1 MTIMKT
7 KSDIIIKVLSLG
19 IGLAVGIVLIA
30 KVFFELSY
38 DSFYKDIDRVY
49 NINTW
54 ISMQG
59 NEKDYG
65 QVSGAVAV
73 GFMEEVPG
81 VEAGTRTTYVFN
93 GDTYLDEEGN
103 KLKATLVC
111 ADTCFFKVFDRP
123 ILAGDP
129 VKALGKWGSVMVSR
143 SFAEKI
149 ADQVGN
155 DGSVTPDQV
164 GNDGNVTP
172 DQVGNDGSVTPDQV
186 GNDGSVTPDQV
197 GNDGSVTPDLIG
209 GLSSIIGKQL
219 ANEDMPGLKMTIEG
233 VFEDFPKNG
242 SLSYDILLSMDTY
255 GKQSTDNWNGN
266 DRYKGYVKLMPG
278 VDPNTLA
285 DAIRKMQE
293 AHQPLEQIEA
303 QGTSFKYFLK
313 SFSKMHTSAPEV
325 RQQVVLLSIV
335 AALLILISLLNYILI
350 VISSMVKRSK
360 EVGVRKCYGAEGKHI
375 YGMLTKEALLH
386 IVLSLVLAAIIIFAG
401 RSIVENLLGV
411 PFTTLLVPQSMV
423 AIGAVILFVLIISI
437 VVPAELYQRIPVY
450 AALKNYTEN
459 SRNWKLGLLGVQV
472 LINVFL
478 VVMMLVIGRQYQVVT
493 HADTGY
499 DYDNLY
505 YISLFDGNRQ
515 AVTRAVRAL
524 ESLPE
529 VSGVA
534 TAYNLPFNGSNGD
547 NVYLPDDDRE
557 LFNIAD
563 QYECSDGFY
572 ELMGIEFLE
581 GRAPRDSSEIVVD
594 EKFVKK
600 MAEFTDWSD
609 GAVGKQVFI
618 TGHDRSRD
626 SQRSYF
632 TISGVYKSYI
642 IGNLTGVDQRPS
654 ALFYGEIG
662 SMSSWMPHVLFKM
675 ADQVGHDVMTGSEH
689 NVMTGSDRSSL
700 GKVKATLEQALE
712 GREINIVSY
721 EEQMRAAYDD
731 SKKMRNTMALGA
743 VFSLLIALLGL
754 IGFIKDE
761 SLRRSKEMAVRKIN
775 GATTRNILGVFSMDI
790 MKLSIAAALI
800 ACIGAFF
807 VARRWLEQFAE
818 KVSLNPLYFIGGTL
832 LVLAIV
838 LGVVVL
844 NCLRIA
850 RANPVDSLKNE

>member
-1 MTIMKT
+1 MKT
-7 KSDIIIKVLSLG
+7 KSDIWIKVLSLG
-19 IGLAVGIVLIA
+19 VGLAVGIVLIA

-49 NINTW
+49 TINTW
-54 ISMQG
+54 INQQG
-59 NEKDYG
+59 QEKDYG

-73 GFMEEVPG
+73 GFMDEVPG
-81 VEAGTRTTYVFN
+81 VEAGTRTTFVFN
-93 GDTYLDEEGN
+93 GNTYLDEEGN
-103 KLKATLVC
+103 KLSGTLVC

-129 VKALGKWGSVMVSR
+129 AKALGKWGSVMVNR
-143 SFAEKI
+143 SFAEKM
-149 ADQVGN
+149 
-155 DGSVTPDQV
+155 
-164 GNDGNVTP
+164 
-172 DQVGNDGSVTPDQV
+172 
-186 GNDGSVTPDQV
+186 
-197 GNDGSVTPDLIG
+197 G
-209 GLSSIIGKQL
+209 GVQECIGKQI
-219 ANEDMPGLKMTIEG
+219 ANADMDGLKLTIEG

-242 SLSYDILLSMDTY
+242 SLDYDILLSMDTY
-255 GKQSTDNWNGN
+255 GKNSTDNWNGN
-266 DRYKGYVKLMPG
+266 DRYKGYVKLFPG
-278 VDPNTLA
+278 VDPGTLS
-285 DAIRKMQE
+285 DGIRKMQE
-293 AHQPLEQIEA
+293 AHQPLEELEA
-303 QGTSFKYFLK
+303 RGMQFKYFLK
-313 SFSKMHTSAPEV
+313 PFSTMHTSNPEV
-325 RQQVVLLSIV
+325 KSQVILLSIV

-386 IVLSLVLAAIIIFAG
+386 ILLSLALAALIIFAG

-411 PFTTLLVPQSMV
+411 PFQTLLVPQSIV
-423 AIGAVILFVLIISI
+423 AITAVILFVLIISI

-478 VVMMLVIGRQYQVVT
+478 VVMMLIIGRQYQKVSN
-493 HADTGY
+493 ADTGY
-499 DYDNLY
+499 DYKDMY
-505 YISLFDGNRQ
+505 YFDMYDGDRQ
-515 AVTRAVRAL
+515 ALVRAHQTL
-524 ESLPE
+524 RNLPE

-534 TAYNLPFNGSNGD
+534 AAYNLPFQGSNGD

-563 QYECSDGFY
+563 QYECSPEFY
-572 ELMGIEFLE
+572 DLMGIEFLE

-594 EKFVKK
+594 EKFVAK

-609 GAVGKQVFI
+609 GAVGKQIFV
-618 TGHDRSRD
+618 TGHDRDRTAGNAN
-626 SQRSYF
+626 F

-642 IGNLTGVDQRPS
+642 IGNLTGVDPRPS

-662 SMSSWMPHVLFKM
+662 SMSSWMPHTFFKVRPE
-675 ADQVGHDVMTGSEH
+675 A
-689 NVMTGSDRSSL
+689 L
-700 GKVKATLEQALE
+700 PKVRQALEQALE
-712 GREINIVSY
+712 GREINILSY
-721 EEQMRAAYDD
+721 EEQMRAAYAD
-731 SKKMRNTMALGA
+731 SKKMRNTMAIGA

-754 IGFIKDE
+754 IGFIRDE

-775 GATTRNILGVFSMDI
+775 GATTRDILGVFAMDI
-790 MKLSIAAALI
+790 LKLSGVMAVI

-818 KVSLNPLYFIGGTL
+818 KVSLNPLYFIGGAL

-844 NCLRIA
+844 NCLKIA
-850 RANPVDSLKNE
+850 RENPVVSLKNE

>member
-1 MTIMKT
+1 MRRQ
-7 KSDIIIKVLSLG
+7 SDILIKVLSLG
-19 IGLAVGIVLIA
+19 VGLAVGIVLIA

-81 VEAGTRTTYVFN
+81 VEAGTRTTFVFN
-93 GDTYLDEEGN
+93 GDTYLDEDGN
-103 KLKATLVC
+103 KLKGTLVC
-111 ADTCFFKVFDRP
+111 ADTCFFQVFDRP

-149 ADQVGN
+149 LRSAQDDISTV
-155 DGSVTPDQV
+155 
-164 GNDGNVTP
+164 
-172 DQVGNDGSVTPDQV
+172 
-186 GNDGSVTPDQV
+186 
-197 GNDGSVTPDLIG
+197 
-209 GLSSIIGKQL
+209 IGKQIY
-219 ANEDMPGLKMTIEG
+219 NEDMADLKLTIEG

-242 SLSYDILLSMDTY
+242 TLDYDILLSMDTY
-255 GKQSTDNWNGN
+255 GKQSTDNWLGN

-278 VDPNTLA
+278 VDPATLT

-303 QGTSFKYFLK
+303 QGTSLRYFLK
-313 SFSKMHTSAPEV
+313 PFSKIHTSDPEV
-325 RQQVVLLSIV
+325 KSQVILLSIV

-386 IVLSLVLAAIIIFAG
+386 ILLSLALAVIIIFAG

-411 PFTTLLVPQSMV
+411 PFTTLLVPQSIL
-423 AIGAVILFVLIISI
+423 AITAVLVFVLVISI

-478 VVMMLVIGRQYQVVT
+478 VVMMLIIGRQYQKIS

-505 YISLFDGNRQ
+505 YISIFDGDRQ
-515 AVTRAVRAL
+515 AITRAVRTL

-529 VSGVA
+529 VTGVA
-534 TAYNLPFNGSNGD
+534 TAYNLPYNGSNGD

-572 ELMGIEFLE
+572 DLMGIDFLE

-600 MAEFTDWSD
+600 MAEFADWSD

-618 TGHDRSRD
+618 TGHDRSRN
-626 SQRSYF
+626 SERSYF

-642 IGNLTGVDQRPS
+642 IGNLTGVDERPS

-662 SMSSWMPHVLFKM
+662 SMSSWMPHVLFKL
-675 ADQVGHDVMTGSEH
+675 DSSVDSGSLRMTKE
-689 NVMTGSDRSSL
+689 
-700 GKVKATLEQALE
+700 ALEKALE
-712 GREINIVSY
+712 GREINIFSY

-731 SKKMRNTMALGA
+731 SKKMRNTMALGS

-775 GATTRNILGVFSMDI
+775 GATTQDILGIFAMDI
-790 MKLSIAAALI
+790 MKLSAVMAVI

-818 KVSLNPLYFIGGTL
+818 KVSLNPMYFIGGAV
-832 LVLAIV
+832 LVLLIV

-850 RANPVDSLKNE
+850 SANPVDSLKNE

>member
-1 MTIMKT
+1 MKNN
-7 KSDIIIKVLSLG
+7 SDILIKVLSLG

-49 NINTW
+49 TIRTW
-54 ISMQG
+54 YSQQG
-59 NEKDYG
+59 DEHDYG

-81 VEAGTRTTYVFN
+81 VEQGTRTTFVFD
-93 GDTYLDEEGN
+93 GDTYLDEDGN
-103 KLKATLVC
+103 KLRGTLVC

-129 VKALGKWGSVMVSR
+129 EQALSKWGCVMVSR
-143 SFAEKI
+143 SFAEKM
-149 ADQVGN
+149 
-155 DGSVTPDQV
+155 
-164 GNDGNVTP
+164 
-172 DQVGNDGSVTPDQV
+172 
-186 GNDGSVTPDQV
+186 
-197 GNDGSVTPDLIG
+197 G
-209 GLSSIIGKQL
+209 GVQECIGKQI
-219 ANEDMPGLKMTIEG
+219 ANADMDGLKLTIEG

-242 SLSYDILLSMDTY
+242 SLDYDILLSIDTY
-255 GKQSTDNWNGN
+255 CKQSTDNWMGN
-266 DRYKGYVKLMPG
+266 DRYRGYVKLAPG
-278 VDPNTLA
+278 VDPSTLT

-303 QGTSFKYFLK
+303 QGTSLKYFLK
-313 SFSKMHTSAPEV
+313 PFSTLHTSDPEIKS
-325 RQQVVLLSIV
+325 QVILLSIV

-360 EVGVRKCYGAEGKHI
+360 EVGVRKCYGAEGRHI

-386 IVLSLVLAAIIIFAG
+386 IVLSLVIAAIIIFAG
-401 RSIVENLLGV
+401 RGIVENLLGV
-411 PFTTLLVPQSMV
+411 PFQTLLVPQSIM
-423 AIGAVILFVLIISI
+423 AIAAVLLFVLGISI

-459 SRNWKLGLLGVQV
+459 SRRWKLGLLGVQV

-478 VVMMLVIGRQYQVVT
+478 VVMMFIIGQQYQKVSN
-493 HADTGY
+493 ADTGY
-499 DYDNLY
+499 DYKNLY
-505 YISLFDGNRQ
+505 YFDMFDGDRQ
-515 AVTRAVRAL
+515 ALVRAAETL
-524 ESLPE
+524 RGLPE
-529 VSGVA
+529 VTGVA
-534 TAYNLPFNGSNGD
+534 ASYNLPFQGSSGD
-547 NVYLPDDDRE
+547 NVYLPDDDRS

-563 QYECSDGFY
+563 QYECSGDFY
-572 ELMGIEFLE
+572 DLMGIQFVE

-594 EKFVKK
+594 EKFVTK

-609 GAVGKQVFI
+609 GAVGKLVFI
-618 TGHDRSRD
+618 TGHDRSGDTGR
-626 SQRSYF
+626 RYF
-632 TISGVYKSYI
+632 TISGIYKPYL
-642 IGNLTGVDQRPS
+642 IGNLTGVDERPS

-662 SMSSWMPHVLFKM
+662 SMNSWMPHILFK
-675 ADQVGHDVMTGSEH
+675 VRPE
-689 NVMTGSDRSSL
+689 
-700 GKVKATLEQALE
+700 ALE
-712 GREINIVSY
+712 NVCGALNEALPDKEINIVSY
-721 EEQMRAAYDD
+721 EEEMRAAYAD

-775 GATTRNILGVFSMDI
+775 GATTRDILSVFAKDI
-790 MKLSIAAALI
+790 MKLSAVMAVI

-807 VARRWLEQFAE
+807 VARKWLEQFAE
-818 KVSLNPLYFIGGTL
+818 KVSLHPLYFIGGAL
-832 LVLAIV
+832 LVLTIV

-850 RANPVDSLKNE
+850 HVNPVESLKNE

>member
-1 MTIMKT
+1 MRRN
-7 KSDIIIKVLSLG
+7 SDILIKVLSLG

-49 NINTW
+49 SINTW

-59 NEKDYG
+59 SEKDYG

-81 VEAGTRTTYVFN
+81 VEAGTRTTFVFN
-93 GDTYLDEEGN
+93 GDTYLDEDGN
-103 KLKATLVC
+103 KLSATLVC

-143 SFAEKI
+143 SFAEK
-149 ADQVGN
+149 
-155 DGSVTPDQV
+155 
-164 GNDGNVTP
+164 
-172 DQVGNDGSVTPDQV
+172 
-186 GNDGSVTPDQV
+186 
-197 GNDGSVTPDLIG
+197 LG
-209 GLSSIIGKQL
+209 GIQEAFGKQI
-219 ANEDMPGLKMTIEG
+219 ANEDMDGLKLTIEG

-242 SLSYDILLSMDTY
+242 SLGYDILLSMDTY

-303 QGTSFKYFLK
+303 QGSTFRYFLK
-313 SFSKMHTSAPEV
+313 PFNKMHTSDPQI
-325 RQQVVLLSIV
+325 RQQVILLSIV

-360 EVGVRKCYGAEGKHI
+360 EVGVRKCYGAESKHI
-375 YGMLTKEALLH
+375 YGMLTKEASIH
-386 IVLSLVLAAIIIFAG
+386 ILLSLAMAAVIIFAG
-401 RSIVENLLGV
+401 RGIVENLLGV
-411 PFTTLLVPQSMV
+411 QFTTLLVPQSIV

-459 SRNWKLGLLGVQV
+459 SRAWKLGLLGVQV

-478 VVMMLVIGRQYQVVT
+478 VVMMIIIGRQYQKVT

-505 YISLFDGNRQ
+505 YISLFDGDRQ
-515 AVTRAVRAL
+515 AITRAVRAL
-524 ESLPE
+524 EGLPE

-534 TAYNLPFNGSNGD
+534 AAYNLPFEGSNGD
-547 NVYLPDDDRE
+547 NVYLPDDHRE

-572 ELMGIEFLE
+572 DLMGIEFLE

-594 EKFVKK
+594 EKFVTK

-626 SQRSYF
+626 AEQSYF

-642 IGNLTGVDQRPS
+642 IGNLTGVDPRPS

-662 SMSSWMPHVLFKM
+662 SMSSWMPHTLFKVSPD
-675 ADQVGHDVMTGSEH
+675 A
-689 NVMTGSDRSSL
+689 L
-700 GKVKATLEQALE
+700 PKVRQALEQALE
-712 GREINIVSY
+712 GREINIISY

-754 IGFIKDE
+754 IGFIRDE

-775 GATTRNILGVFSMDI
+775 GATTRDILGVFSMDI
-790 MKLSIAAALI
+790 MKLSLAAALI

-818 KVSLNPLYFIGGTL
+818 KVSLNPLYFIGGAL

-850 RANPVDSLKNE
+850 RANPVESLKNE

>member
-1 MTIMKT
+1 MRRQ
-7 KSDIIIKVLSLG
+7 SDILIKVLSLG
-19 IGLAVGIVLIA
+19 VGLAVGIVLIA

-54 ISMQG
+54 YSMQG
-59 NEKDYG
+59 EEKDYG

-81 VEAGTRTTYVFN
+81 VEAGTRTTFVFN
-93 GDTYLDEEGN
+93 GDTYLDEDGN
-103 KLKATLVC
+103 KLKGTLVC
-111 ADTCFFKVFDRP
+111 ADTCFFQVFDRP

-149 ADQVGN
+149 LRSAQDDISTV
-155 DGSVTPDQV
+155 
-164 GNDGNVTP
+164 
-172 DQVGNDGSVTPDQV
+172 
-186 GNDGSVTPDQV
+186 
-197 GNDGSVTPDLIG
+197 
-209 GLSSIIGKQL
+209 IGKQIY
-219 ANEDMPGLKMTIEG
+219 NEDMADLKLTIEG

-242 SLSYDILLSMDTY
+242 TLDYDILLSMDTY

-266 DRYKGYVKLMPG
+266 DRYKGYVKLMSG
-278 VDPNTLA
+278 VDPNTLT

-303 QGTSFKYFLK
+303 QGNTFRYFLK
-313 SFSKMHTSAPEV
+313 PFSKMHTSDPEV
-325 RQQVVLLSIV
+325 KSQVILLSIV

-386 IVLSLVLAAIIIFAG
+386 IVLSLALAAVIIFAG

-411 PFTTLLVPQSMV
+411 PFITLLVPQSIV
-423 AIGAVILFVLIISI
+423 AIGAVLAFVLIISI

-459 SRNWKLGLLGVQV
+459 SRNWKLGLLGIQV

-478 VVMMLVIGRQYQVVT
+478 VVMMLIIGRQYQKVS

-505 YISLFDGNRQ
+505 YISIFDGDRQ
-515 AVTRAVRAL
+515 AITRAVRAL

-534 TAYNLPFNGSNGD
+534 TAYNLPYNGSNGD

-563 QYECSDGFY
+563 QYECSGGFY
-572 ELMGIEFLE
+572 DLMGIEFLE

-600 MAEFTDWSD
+600 IAEFTDWSD
-609 GAVGKQVFI
+609 GAIGKQVFI
-618 TGHDRSRD
+618 TGHDRSRN
-626 SQRSYF
+626 SERSYF

-642 IGNLTGVDQRPS
+642 IGNLTGVDERPS
-654 ALFYGEIG
+654 ALFYGDIG
-662 SMSSWMPHVLFKM
+662 SMSSWMPHVLFKLR
-675 ADQVGHDVMTGSEH
+675 DSST
-689 NVMTGSDRSSL
+689 SL
-700 GKVKATLEQALE
+700 GMAKEALESALE
-712 GREINIVSY
+712 GREINIFSY

-731 SKKMRNTMALGA
+731 SKKMRNTMALGS

-775 GATTRNILGVFSMDI
+775 GATTGDILGIFSMDI
-790 MKLSIAAALI
+790 MKLSAVMAII
-800 ACIGAFF
+800 ACVGAFF

-818 KVSLNPLYFIGGTL
+818 KVSLNPMYFIGGAV
-832 LVLAIV
+832 LVLLIV

-850 RANPVDSLKNE
+850 SANPVESLKNE

>member
-1 MTIMKT
+1 MK
-7 KSDIIIKVLSLG
+7 KSDILIKVLSLG

-49 NINTW
+49 TINTW
-54 ISMQG
+54 YSQNG
-59 NEKDYG
+59 DEHDYG
-65 QVSGAVAV
+65 QVSGAVSV

-81 VEAGTRTTYVFN
+81 VEVGTRTTFVFN
-93 GDTYLDEEGN
+93 GDTYLDEDGN

-111 ADTCFFKVFDRP
+111 ADTCFFEVFDRP
-123 ILAGDP
+123 VLAGDP

-149 ADQVGN
+149 LRSAQD
-155 DGSVTPDQV
+155 DIS
-164 GNDGNVTP
+164 NV
-172 DQVGNDGSVTPDQV
+172 
-186 GNDGSVTPDQV
+186 
-197 GNDGSVTPDLIG
+197 
-209 GLSSIIGKQL
+209 IGKQVY
-219 ANEDMPGLKMTIEG
+219 NEDMPGLKLTIEG

-255 GKQSTDNWNGN
+255 GKQSTDNWLGN

-278 VDPNTLA
+278 VDPNTLT

-303 QGTSFKYFLK
+303 QGTSLRYFLK
-313 SFSKMHTSAPEV
+313 PFSKLHTSAPEV
-325 RQQVVLLSIV
+325 RQTVILLSIV

-375 YGMLTKEALLH
+375 YGMLTKEASIH
-386 IVLSLVLAAIIIFAG
+386 ILLSLALAAIIIFAG

-411 PFTTLLVPQSMV
+411 PFQTLLVPQSIV
-423 AIGAVILFVLIISI
+423 AIAAVLVFVLVISI
-437 VVPAELYQRIPVY
+437 VVPAELYQRIPVC

-459 SRNWKLGLLGVQV
+459 SRSWKLGLLGVQV

-478 VVMMLVIGRQYQVVT
+478 VVMMLIIGRQYQKVS

-499 DYDNLY
+499 DYKNLY
-505 YISLFDGNRQ
+505 YFDMFDGDRQ
-515 AVTRAVRAL
+515 ALTRAHQTLRN
-524 ESLPE
+524 LPE
-529 VSGVA
+529 VTGVA
-534 TAYNLPFNGSNGD
+534 AAYNLPFQGSNGD

-581 GRAPRDSSEIVVD
+581 GRAPRDSTEIVVD

-600 MAEFTDWSD
+600 MTEFTDWSD

-618 TGHDRSRD
+618 TGHDSSRD
-626 SQRSYF
+626 TERSYF
-632 TISGVYKSYI
+632 TISGVYKSYL
-642 IGNLTGVDQRPS
+642 IGNLTGVDPRPS

-662 SMSSWMPHVLFKM
+662 SMSSWMPHTFFKVRPE
-675 ADQVGHDVMTGSEH
+675 A
-689 NVMTGSDRSSL
+689 L
-700 GKVKATLEQALE
+700 PKVRQALE
-712 GREINIVSY
+712 QSLDGREIIILSY

-731 SKKMRNTMALGA
+731 SKKMRNTMAIGA

-754 IGFIKDE
+754 IGFIRDE

-775 GATTRNILGVFSMDI
+775 GATTREILGVFAKDI
-790 MKLSIAAALI
+790 MKLSAVMAVI
-800 ACIGAFF
+800 ACIAAFF
-807 VARRWLEQFAE
+807 VAHKWLEQFAE
-818 KVSLNPLYFIGGTL
+818 KVSLNPLYFIGGAA
-832 LVLAIV
+832 LVLLIV

-850 RANPVDSLKNE
+850 RANPVESLKNE

>member
-1 MTIMKT
+1 MK
-7 KSDIIIKVLSLG
+7 KNSDILIKVLSLG

-49 NINTW
+49 TIRTW
-54 ISMQG
+54 YSQQG
-59 NEKDYG
+59 DEHDYG

-93 GDTYLDEEGN
+93 GDTYLDENGN

-129 VKALGKWGSVMVSR
+129 EQALSKWGCVMVSR
-143 SFAEKI
+143 SFAEKLV
-149 ADQVGN
+149 DEMPGQSRHDVSG
-155 DGSVTPDQV
+155 V
-164 GNDGNVTP
+164 
-172 DQVGNDGSVTPDQV
+172 
-186 GNDGSVTPDQV
+186 
-197 GNDGSVTPDLIG
+197 
-209 GLSSIIGKQL
+209 IGKQI
-219 ANEDMPGLKMTIEG
+219 ANADMDGLKLTIEG

-242 SLSYDILLSMDTY
+242 SLDYDILLSMETY
-255 GKQSTDNWNGN
+255 GKKSTDNWLGN
-266 DRYKGYVKLMPG
+266 DRYKGYVKLAPG
-278 VDPNTLA
+278 VDPSTLT

-293 AHQPLEQIEA
+293 AHQQLEQIEA
-303 QGTSFKYFLK
+303 QGTSLKYFLK
-313 SFSKMHTSAPEV
+313 PFSKMHTSNPEV
-325 RQQVVLLSIV
+325 KTQVILLSIV
-335 AALLILISLLNYILI
+335 AALLIIISLLNYILI

-386 IVLSLVLAAIIIFAG
+386 IILSLALAAVIIFAG

-411 PFTTLLVPQSMV
+411 PFQTLLVPQSIL
-423 AIGAVILFVLIISI
+423 AIAAVLVFVLIISI

-459 SRNWKLGLLGVQV
+459 SRRWKLGLLGVQV

-478 VVMMLVIGRQYQVVT
+478 VVMMLIIGRQYQKVSN
-493 HADTGY
+493 ADTGY
-499 DYDNLY
+499 DYKNLY
-505 YISLFDGNRQ
+505 YFDLFDGDRQ
-515 AVTRAVRAL
+515 AQVRAVETLKR
-524 ESLPE
+524 LPE

-534 TAYNLPFNGSNGD
+534 ASYNLPYMGSNGD
-547 NVYLPDDDRE
+547 NVSLPEDDRE

-563 QYECSDGFY
+563 QYECSPEFY
-572 ELMGIEFLE
+572 DLMGIRFLE
-581 GRAPRDSSEIVVD
+581 GRAPRDSSEVVVD
-594 EKFVKK
+594 EKFVQK
-600 MAEFTDWSD
+600 MAEFTDWND

-618 TGHDRSRD
+618 TGHGNGMIGKG
-626 SQRSYF
+626 YF
-632 TISGVYKSYI
+632 TISGVYKSYL
-642 IGNLTGVDQRPS
+642 IGNLQGVDERPS

-662 SMSSWMPHVLFKM
+662 SMSSWMPHILFK
-675 ADQVGHDVMTGSEH
+675 V
-689 NVMTGSDRSSL
+689 RP
-700 GKVKATLEQALE
+700 KALE
-712 GREINIVSY
+712 NVRGALNEALPDKEINIVSY
-721 EEQMRAAYDD
+721 EEQMRAAYAD

-775 GATTRNILGVFSMDI
+775 GATTRDILSVFAKDI
-790 MKLSIAAALI
+790 MKLSVVMAVI
-800 ACIGAFF
+800 ACIAAYF
-807 VARRWLEQFAE
+807 VAHKWLEQFAE
-818 KVSLNPLYFIGGTL
+818 KVSLNPLYFIGGAL
-832 LVLAIV
+832 LVLTIV

-850 RANPVDSLKNE
+850 RANPVESLKAE

>member
-1 MTIMKT
+1 MK
-7 KSDIIIKVLSLG
+7 KNSDILIKVLSLG

-38 DSFYKDIDRVY
+38 DSFYNDIDRVY
-49 NINTW
+49 TIRTW
-54 ISMQG
+54 YSQQG
-59 NEKDYG
+59 DEHDYG

-93 GDTYLDEEGN
+93 GDTYLDENGN

-129 VKALGKWGSVMVSR
+129 EQALSKWGCVMVSR
-143 SFAEKI
+143 SFAEKLVDEMPGQSRHDI
-149 ADQVGN
+149 S
-155 DGSVTPDQV
+155 SV
-164 GNDGNVTP
+164 
-172 DQVGNDGSVTPDQV
+172 
-186 GNDGSVTPDQV
+186 
-197 GNDGSVTPDLIG
+197 
-209 GLSSIIGKQL
+209 IGKQI
-219 ANEDMPGLKMTIEG
+219 ANADMDGLKLTIEG

-242 SLSYDILLSMDTY
+242 SLDYDILLSMETY
-255 GKQSTDNWNGN
+255 GKQSTDNWLGN
-266 DRYKGYVKLMPG
+266 DRYKGYVKLASG
-278 VDPNTLA
+278 VDPSTLA

-303 QGTSFKYFLK
+303 QGTSLKYFLK
-313 SFSKMHTSAPEV
+313 PFSNMHTSSPEV
-325 RQQVVLLSIV
+325 KTQVILLSIV
-335 AALLILISLLNYILI
+335 AALLIIISLLNYILI

-386 IVLSLVLAAIIIFAG
+386 IVLSLVIAAIIIFAG
-401 RSIVENLLGV
+401 RGIVENLLGV
-411 PFTTLLVPQSMV
+411 PFQTLLVSRSIM
-423 AIGAVILFVLIISI
+423 AIAAVLLFVLVISI

-459 SRNWKLGLLGVQV
+459 SRRWKLGLLGVQV

-478 VVMMLVIGRQYQVVT
+478 VVMMLIIGRQYQKVSN
-493 HADTGY
+493 ADTGY
-499 DYDNLY
+499 DYKNLY
-505 YISLFDGNRQ
+505 YFDLFDGDRQ
-515 AVTRAVRAL
+515 AQVRAVETLKR
-524 ESLPE
+524 LPE

-534 TAYNLPFNGSNGD
+534 ASYNLPYMGSNGD
-547 NVYLPDDDRE
+547 NVSLPEDDRE

-563 QYECSDGFY
+563 QYDCSPEFY
-572 ELMGIEFLE
+572 DLMGIRFLE
-581 GRAPRDSSEIVVD
+581 GRAPRDSSEVVVD
-594 EKFVKK
+594 EKFVQK
-600 MAEFTDWSD
+600 MAEFTDWND

-618 TGHDRSRD
+618 TGHGENGMMDKG
-626 SQRSYF
+626 YF
-632 TISGVYKSYI
+632 TISGVYKSYL
-642 IGNLTGVDQRPS
+642 IGNLQGVDERPS

-662 SMSSWMPHVLFKM
+662 SMSSWMPHILFKVSPE
-675 ADQVGHDVMTGSEH
+675 ALV
-689 NVMTGSDRSSL
+689 NVRG
-700 GKVKATLEQALE
+700 ALNE
-712 GREINIVSY
+712 ALPDKEINIVSY
-721 EEQMRAAYDD
+721 EEEMRAAYAD

-775 GATTRNILGVFSMDI
+775 GATTSDILSVFAKDI
-790 MKLSIAAALI
+790 MKLSAVMAVI

-807 VARRWLEQFAE
+807 VARKWLEQFAE
-818 KVSLNPLYFIGGTL
+818 KVSLNPIYFIGGAA
-832 LVLAIV
+832 LVLLIV

-844 NCLRIA
+844 NCLKIA
-850 RANPVDSLKNE
+850 RANPVESLKNE

>member
-1 MTIMKT
+1 MKT
-7 KSDIIIKVLSLG
+7 KSDIWIKVLSLG
-19 IGLAVGIVLIA
+19 MGLAVGIVLIA

-49 NINTW
+49 TINTW

-81 VEAGTRTTYVFN
+81 VEAGTRTTFVFN
-93 GDTYLDEEGN
+93 GDTYLDEDGN
-103 KLKATLVC
+103 KLNATLVC
-111 ADTCFFKVFDRP
+111 ADTCFFQVFDRP

-129 VKALGKWGSVMVSR
+129 VKALGTWGSVMVSR
-143 SFAEKI
+143 SFAEKLI
-149 ADQVGN
+149 DS
-155 DGSVTPDQV
+155 SVSEAKD
-164 GNDGNVTP
+164 
-172 DQVGNDGSVTPDQV
+172 
-186 GNDGSVTPDQV
+186 
-197 GNDGSVTPDLIG
+197 
-209 GLSSIIGKQL
+209 LSSVIGKQI
-219 ANEDMPGLKMTIEG
+219 ANEDMAGLKLTIEG
-233 VFEDFPKNG
+233 VYEDFPKNG
-242 SLSYDILLSMDTY
+242 SLDYDILLSMDTY

-266 DRYKGYVKLMPG
+266 DRYKGYVRLMPG
-278 VDPNTLA
+278 VDPATLA

-303 QGTSFKYFLK
+303 QGSTFRYFLK
-313 SFSKMHTSAPEV
+313 PFSKMHTSDPEV
-325 RQQVVLLSIV
+325 KSLVILLSIV

-350 VISSMVKRSK
+350 VISSLVKRSK

-375 YGMLTKEALLH
+375 YFMLTKEALLH
-386 IVLSLVLAAIIIFAG
+386 IILSLGLAAAIIFAG
-401 RSIVENLLGV
+401 RGIVENLLGV
-411 PFTTLLVPQSMV
+411 PFTTLLVPQSIV
-423 AIGAVILFVLIISI
+423 AIGALVVFVLIISI

-450 AALKNYTEN
+450 AALKNYSEN
-459 SRNWKLGLLGVQV
+459 SRGWKLGLLGVQV

-478 VVMMLVIGRQYQVVT
+478 VVMMLIIGRQYQKVT

-505 YISLFDGNRQ
+505 YVSFFDGDRQ
-515 AVTRAVRAL
+515 AIIRAVGTL

-534 TAYNLPFNGSNGD
+534 TAYNLPFQGSNGD

-572 ELMGIEFLE
+572 DLMGIEFLE

-626 SQRSYF
+626 AERSYF

-662 SMSSWMPHVLFKM
+662 SMSSWMPHVLFKVQPE
-675 ADQVGHDVMTGSEH
+675 ALTE
-689 NVMTGSDRSSL
+689 
-700 GKVKATLEQALE
+700 VKETLESALE

-731 SKKMRNTMALGA
+731 SRKMRNTMAVGA

-754 IGFIKDE
+754 IGFIRDE

-775 GATTRNILGVFSMDI
+775 GATTQDILGIFALDI
-790 MKLSIAAALI
+790 MNLSTGMAVIAS
-800 ACIGAFF
+800 IGAVF
-807 VARRWLEQFAE
+807 VARKWLEQFAE
-818 KVSLNPLYFIGGTL
+818 KISLHPLYFVGGAL
-832 LVLAIV
+832 LVLTIV
-838 LGVVVL
+838 LGIVVL

-850 RANPVDSLKNE
+850 RENPVESLKNE

>member
-1 MTIMKT
+1 MTKN
-7 KSDIIIKVLSLG
+7 DILIKVLSLG

-38 DSFYKDIDRVY
+38 DSFYKDIDQVY
-49 NINTW
+49 TINTW
-54 ISMQG
+54 YSHQG
-59 NEKDYG
+59 EEKDFG

-81 VEAGTRTTYVFN
+81 VEVGTRTTFVFN
-93 GDTYLDEEGN
+93 GDTYLDEDGN

-111 ADTCFFKVFDRP
+111 ADTCFFKVFDRS
-123 ILAGDP
+123 ILVGDP
-129 VKALGKWGSVMVSR
+129 VKVLSKWGSVMVSR
-143 SFAEKI
+143 SFAEK
-149 ADQVGN
+149 
-155 DGSVTPDQV
+155 
-164 GNDGNVTP
+164 
-172 DQVGNDGSVTPDQV
+172 
-186 GNDGSVTPDQV
+186 
-197 GNDGSVTPDLIG
+197 LG
-209 GLSSIIGKQL
+209 GVQEAIGKQI
-219 ANEDMPGLKMTIEG
+219 ANADMDGLKMTIEG

-242 SLSYDILLSMDTY
+242 SLDYDILLSMDTY
-255 GKQSTDNWNGN
+255 GKQSTDNWLGN
-266 DRYKGYVKLMPG
+266 DRYKGYVKLMPS
-278 VDPNTLA
+278 VDPNTLT

-293 AHQPLEQIEA
+293 AHQPLERIEA
-303 QGTSFKYFLK
+303 QGTSLKYFLK
-313 SFSKMHTSAPEV
+313 PFSKMHTSDPEV
-325 RQQVVLLSIV
+325 KSQVILLSIV

-386 IVLSLVLAAIIIFAG
+386 ILLSLALAAIIIFAG

-411 PFTTLLVPQSMV
+411 PFQTLLVPQSMM
-423 AIGAVILFVLIISI
+423 AVIAVLVFVLVISI

-478 VVMMLVIGRQYQVVT
+478 VVMMLIIGRQYQKVSN
-493 HADTGY
+493 ADTGY
-499 DYDNLY
+499 NYDNLY
-505 YISLFDGNRQ
+505 FISLFDGDRQ
-515 AVTRAVRAL
+515 AITRAVRTL
-524 ESLPE
+524 ENLPE

-572 ELMGIEFLE
+572 DLMGIEFLE
-581 GRAPRDSSEIVVD
+581 GRTPRDSSEIVVD

-618 TGHDRSRD
+618 TGHDRSSDTER
-626 SQRSYF
+626 RYF
-632 TISGVYKSYI
+632 TISGVYKSYL
-642 IGNLTGVDQRPS
+642 IGNLTGVDPRPS

-662 SMSSWMPHVLFKM
+662 SMSSWMPHVLFKLD
-675 ADQVGHDVMTGSEH
+675 ASANGLSMTKE
-689 NVMTGSDRSSL
+689 
-700 GKVKATLEQALE
+700 ALEQALE

-721 EEQMRAAYDD
+721 EEEMRAAYSD
-731 SKKMRNTMALGA
+731 SKKMRDTMAIGA

-754 IGFIKDE
+754 IGFIRDE

-775 GATTRNILGVFSMDI
+775 GATTRDILGTFAKDI
-790 MKLSIAAALI
+790 MKLSVVMAVI
-800 ACIGAFF
+800 ACVAAFF
-807 VARRWLEQFAE
+807 VAHKWLEQFAE
-818 KVSLNPLYFIGGTL
+818 KVSLNPLYFIGGAVLVL
-832 LVLAIV
+832 LVV

-850 RANPVDSLKNE
+850 RANPVESLKNE

>member
-1 MTIMKT
+1 MNKN
-7 KSDIIIKVLSLG
+7 SDILIKVLSLG

-49 NINTW
+49 TIRTW
-54 ISMQG
+54 YSQHG
-59 NEKDYG
+59 DEHDYG
-65 QVSGAVAV
+65 QVSGAVSV

-81 VEAGTRTTYVFN
+81 VEIGTRTTYVFN
-93 GDTYLDEEGN
+93 GDTYLDENGN

-129 VKALGKWGSVMVSR
+129 VKVLGKWGSVMVSR
-143 SFAEKI
+143 SFAEKM
-149 ADQVGN
+149 
-155 DGSVTPDQV
+155 
-164 GNDGNVTP
+164 
-172 DQVGNDGSVTPDQV
+172 
-186 GNDGSVTPDQV
+186 
-197 GNDGSVTPDLIG
+197 G
-209 GLSSIIGKQL
+209 GVQECIGKQI
-219 ANEDMPGLKMTIEG
+219 ANADMDGLKLTIEG

-242 SLSYDILLSMDTY
+242 SLDYDILLSMETY
-255 GKQSTDNWNGN
+255 GKQSTDNWLGN

-278 VDPNTLA
+278 GDPNTLT

-293 AHQPLEQIEA
+293 AHQPLERIEA
-303 QGTSFKYFLK
+303 QGTSLRYFLK
-313 SFSKMHTSAPEV
+313 PFNKMHTSVPEV
-325 RQQVVLLSIV
+325 RQTVILLSIV

-375 YGMLTKEALLH
+375 YGMLSKEAVLH
-386 IVLSLVLAAIIIFAG
+386 IALSLVLAAIIIFTG

-411 PFTTLLVPQSMV
+411 PFTTLLVPQSIV

-450 AALKNYTEN
+450 AALKNYTED

-478 VVMMLVIGRQYQVVT
+478 VVMMLIIGRQYQKVS

-499 DYDNLY
+499 DYGNLY
-505 YISLFDGNRQ
+505 YISLFDGDRQ
-515 AVTRAVRAL
+515 AVTRAVRTL

-534 TAYNLPFNGSNGD
+534 TAYNLPFQGSNGD

-572 ELMGIEFLE
+572 DLMGIEFLE

-594 EKFVKK
+594 EKFVAK

-618 TGHDRSRD
+618 TGHDKNGMMD
-626 SQRSYF
+626 KGYF

-642 IGNLTGVDQRPS
+642 IGNLTGVDERPS

-662 SMSSWMPHVLFKM
+662 SMGSWMPHVLFKVQSM
-675 ADQVGHDVMTGSEH
+675 
-689 NVMTGSDRSSL
+689 SL
-700 GKVKATLEQALE
+700 AKVKEALEKALE
-712 GREINIVSY
+712 GREINIISY

-775 GATTRNILGVFSMDI
+775 GATTRDILGVFSMDI

-800 ACIGAFF
+800 ACVAAYF
-807 VARRWLEQFAE
+807 VARKWLEQFAE
-818 KVSLNPLYFIGGTL
+818 KVPLNSLYFTGGAL

-850 RANPVDSLKNE
+850 RANPVESLKNE

>member
-1 MTIMKT
+1 MKRN
-7 KSDIIIKVLSLG
+7 SDILIKILSLG
-19 IGLAVGIVLIA
+19 VGLALGIVLIA

-49 NINTW
+49 SISTW
-54 ISMQG
+54 ISQQG
-59 NEKDYG
+59 SEKDYG

-73 GFMEEVPG
+73 GFMDEVPG

-93 GDTYLDEEGN
+93 GDTYLDEDGN

-123 ILAGDP
+123 VLAGDP

-143 SFAEKI
+143 SFAEKLGGVQE
-149 ADQVGN
+149 A
-155 DGSVTPDQV
+155 
-164 GNDGNVTP
+164 
-172 DQVGNDGSVTPDQV
+172 
-186 GNDGSVTPDQV
+186 
-197 GNDGSVTPDLIG
+197 IG
-209 GLSSIIGKQL
+209 TQI
-219 ANEDMPGLKMTIEG
+219 ANEDMTGLKLTIEG

-242 SLSYDILLSMDTY
+242 TLDYDILLSMDTY

-266 DRYKGYVKLMPG
+266 DRYKGYVKLFPG
-278 VDPNTLA
+278 VDPASLS

-293 AHQPLEQIEA
+293 AHQPLEMLEA
-303 QGTSFKYFLK
+303 RGTTLRYFLK
-313 SFSKMHTSAPEV
+313 PFSTMHTSDPEV
-325 RQQVVLLSIV
+325 KSQVVLLSIV

-350 VISSMVKRSK
+350 VISSLVKRSK

-375 YGMLTKEALLH
+375 YGMLTQEASIH
-386 IVLSLVLAAIIIFAG
+386 ILLSLALAAVIIFAG

-411 PFTTLLVPQSMV
+411 PFRTLLVPQSIV
-423 AIGAVILFVLIISI
+423 AIGAVLAFVLVISI
-437 VVPAELYQRIPVY
+437 VVPAELYQQIPVY

-459 SRNWKLGLLGVQV
+459 SRAWKLGLLGVQV

-478 VVMMLVIGRQYQVVT
+478 VVMMLIIGRQYQKVS

-505 YISLFDGNRQ
+505 YISLFDGDRQ
-515 AVTRAVRAL
+515 AVARAVRTL
-524 ESLPE
+524 EGLPE

-534 TAYNLPFNGSNGD
+534 AAYNLPFNGSNGD

-572 ELMGIEFLE
+572 DLMGIEFLE
-581 GRAPRDSSEIVVD
+581 GRAPRDSTEIVVD

-618 TGHDRSRD
+618 TGHERSRD
-626 SQRSYF
+626 SEQTYF
-632 TISGVYKSYI
+632 TISGVYESYL
-642 IGNLTGVDQRPS
+642 IGNLTGVDRRPS

-662 SMSSWMPHVLFKM
+662 SMDSWMPHVLFKIQPESL
-675 ADQVGHDVMTGSEH
+675 D
-689 NVMTGSDRSSL
+689 NVRN
-700 GKVKATLEQALE
+700 ALEQALE
-712 GREINIVSY
+712 GREVNIVSY

-731 SKKMRNTMALGA
+731 SRKMRNTLALGS

-754 IGFIKDE
+754 LGFIQDE

-775 GATTRNILGVFSMDI
+775 GATTRDILGVFARDI
-790 MKLSIAAALI
+790 MKLSAVMAVI
-800 ACIGAFF
+800 ACIGVFF
-807 VARRWLEQFAE
+807 AARRWLEQFAE
-818 KVSLNPLYFIGGTL
+818 KVSLNPLYFIGGAV

-850 RANPVDSLKNE
+850 RANPVESLKNE